1 MRNRVMAFDPHN
13 SLPGSTV
20 GSWLILERLDWG
32 NFGIVYRARRAGQ
45 PDSPPVVVKMA
56 RWPGDPR
63 FEREVELLQH
73 CFHPSI
79 PRFEDA
85 GVWTSPEGASFPYV
99 VMELVEGPTLYDWFR
114 ARQRTSRDVLKVLAQ
129 VAGAL
134 AAAHARGAVHRD
146 VKGDN
151 IRVTAE
157 GRAVLVDWGSG
168 WFAGARPLTDTTAPP
183 GTTVYRPPEQRHFTW
198 RFRMDTDARWQSQ
211 PTDDLYSLGVA
222 LYRMVTGT
230 YLPPLSEGGEV
241 AATREVRRPSDY
253 ATVSMD
259 LEALILR
266 LLSNEREQ
274 RGTAEALA
282 REAAALATA
291 AGDAASMPIVPTSSA
306 QLTDKG
312 FSLSDGSDDEEV
324 LSDTDG
330 APSPESS
337 SSEEEGHSSNEMLR
351 TWLSWASAAM
361 VGGLLVLTGSQLI
374 RAISEQEP
382 APLRI
387 VPPEE
392 VVQFAPDAGVGE
404 EALSS
409 VQEAPRAEMFSIRSL
424 GRPMPSKPFAGQ
436 KRPPCD
442 DRSQRVINGVC
453 WVGPIGNAKPPCGND
468 YYDGVDG
475 CYLPLI
481 EPPRQPTSEEP

>member
-1 MRNRVMAFDPHN
+1 ML
-13 SLPGSTV
+13 LPGAAV
-20 GSWLILERLDWG
+20 GPWHLLARLDSG
-32 NFGIVYRARRAGQ
+32 AFGVVYRAQRVGH
-45 PDSPPVVVKMA
+45 PDSPAVALKVA
-56 RWPGDPR
+56 RRPGDCR
-63 FEREVELLQH
+63 FEREAELLRLGL
-73 CFHPSI
+73 PGA
-79 PRFEDA
+79 PRFEDE
-85 GVWTSPEGASFPYV
+85 GMWTAPDGQRYPFV

-134 AAAHARGAVHRD
+134 AGAHARGAVHRD

-157 GRAVLVDWGSG
+157 GRAVLLDWGSG

-198 RFRMDTDARWQSQ
+198 RFRMDAEARWKSQ

-253 ATVSMD
+253 ATLSMD

-291 AGDAASMPIVPTSSA
+291 AGDAAGMPIGPTASA
-306 QLTDKG
+306 ESTDKG
-312 FSLSDGSDDEEV
+312 FSFSDGSEGSEDEEA
-324 LSDTDG
+324 LSGTDN
-330 APSPESS
+330 APSSESS
-337 SSEEEGHSSNEMLR
+337 SSEEEEWRPSNELR

-361 VGGLLVLTGSQLI
+361 VGGLLVLIGSQMI
-374 RAISEQEP
+374 RTISEQEP
-382 APLRI
+382 APPWI
-387 VPPEE
+387 ATAEE

-404 EALSS
+404 DALSS
-409 VQEAPRAEMFSIRSL
+409 AQEPPRAAVSVYGLSL
-424 GRPMPSKPFAGQ
+424 PLPKTPMPGQ
-436 KRPPCD
+436 RRPPCD
-442 DRSQRVINGVC
+442 PDSEVAALGAC
-453 WVGPIGNAKPPCGND
+453 WTILVKKPPCGSSGYELD
-468 YYDGVDG
+468 DLCV
-475 CYLPLI
+475 I
-481 EPPRQPTSEEP
+481 ESFRDRRQPTSDEP

>member
-1 MRNRVMAFDPHN
+1 MRNRVLPFDPHG

-20 GSWLILERLDWG
+20 GPWLILERMDWG
-32 NFGIVYRARRAGQ
+32 NFGIVYRACRAGH

-56 RWPGDPR
+56 RWPGDAR

-85 GVWTSPEGASFPYV
+85 GVWISPGGASFPYV

-151 IRVTAE
+151 IRVTAG

-241 AATREVRRPSDY
+241 AATREVPPPSDY
-253 ATVSMD
+253 ATISMD

-282 REAAALATA
+282 REAAALAAA
-291 AGDAASMPIVPTSSA
+291 AGDAAGVPIVPTASA
-306 QLTDKG
+306 ESTDKG
-312 FSLSDGSDDEEV
+312 FSFPDGSEDEEV
-324 LSDTDG
+324 LSGTDS
-330 APSPESS
+330 APSSESS
-337 SSEEEGHSSNEMLR
+337 SSEEEEWRPSNELR
-351 TWLSWASAAM
+351 AWLSWASAAM
-361 VGGLLVLTGSQLI
+361 VGGLLVLFGAQLI
-374 RAISEQEP
+374 RTISEQEP
-382 APLRI
+382 APPWRATA
-387 VPPEE
+387 EE
-392 VVQFAPDAGVGE
+392 VVQFAPDAGVGDE
-404 EALSS
+404 VLQAVEDLPSAGVSPS
-409 VQEAPRAEMFSIRSL
+409 AIGREM
-424 GRPMPSKPFAGQ
+424 PKQPFPGQ
-436 KRPPCD
+436 R
-442 DRSQRVINGVC
+442 
-453 WVGPIGNAKPPCGND
+453 KPPC
-468 YYDGVDG
+468 
-475 CYLPLI
+475 
-481 EPPRQPTSEEP
+481 EPRLETEIMGACWVRVGSETSPCGMKMFDWGGMCFTPSFTAPRQPTSDGP